1 MTYKRLRTAKIGYLI
16 LSAALCVLGVVLIAM
31 PELSAQW
38 LCRFAGGLML
48 VFGTIKIIGYFSRD
62 LYRLAFQHDLAMGI
76 LQLVLGCVLIFRA
89 SPVINILCAL
99 LGVYVLADALLKV
112 QIAVDSR
119 AFGLEKWWMIL
130 TSAIVTG
137 VLGGVLLVLRPSE
150 STQVLMILLGVSLI
164 TEGVMNIITVL
175 VSVKMLRDRIPM
187 VIDAEE

>member
-89 SPVINILCAL
+89 SPVINIPF
-99 LGVYVLADALLKV
+99 
-112 QIAVDSR
+112 S
-119 AFGLEKWWMIL
+119 
-130 TSAIVTG
+130 S
-137 VLGGVLLVLRPSE
+137 P
-150 STQVLMILLGVSLI
+150 
-164 TEGVMNIITVL
+164 
-175 VSVKMLRDRIPM
+175 
-187 VIDAEE
+187 